1 MQHSPGD
8 AFRDKTRCDFFL
20 NKSFLAANGLGWL
33 SASEK
38 TFWFRRAAKYKPFCL
53 RQRTFLSG
61 GG

>member
-8 AFRDKTRCDFFL
+8 AFRNETRSDFFL

-33 SASEK
+33 SVSEK
-38 TFWFRRAAKYKPFCL
+38 TFWFRRAAQHKPFRR

>member
-1 MQHSPGD
+1 MQHSAGD
-8 AFRDKTRCDFFL
+8 AFRDETRCDFFL

-38 TFWFRRAAKYKPFCL
+38 TFWFRRAAQHKPF
-53 RQRTFLSG
+53 RRRRTFLSG